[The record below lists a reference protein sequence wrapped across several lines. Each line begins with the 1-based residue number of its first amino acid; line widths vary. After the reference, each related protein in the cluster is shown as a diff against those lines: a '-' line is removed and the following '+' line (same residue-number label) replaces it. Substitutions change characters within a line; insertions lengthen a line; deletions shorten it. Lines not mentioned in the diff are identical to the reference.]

1 MAIRKERENL
11 LYCCMKVGW
20 RLFKKIRSYLSY
32 IKFYVNK
39 PSLQEGNNIPNI
51 TVSFT
56 TYPAREKWLPVVV
69 GSLLRQKLQPDRI
82 VLYLSNEQFETV
94 DDKILNSIK
103 KQGVNV
109 KLVDGDMRSHKKYL
123 YAFKEYPEDIV
134 ITVDDD
140 IIYDKYLISDLYQ
153 SYLKHPHAISA
164 KRVHKIL
171 FSSDKKVKK
180 YTEWDI
186 ATKEQID
193 EESFD
198 LIATGC
204 GGVLYP
210 PHCISE
216 RYTDI
221 DTIKD
226 TCICAD
232 DLWLKVMELMKG
244 TPVVLA
250 KSQSYKLKHIGATE
264 CDGLALDNVGAV
276 GNDEQLL
283 AICNRLGTDLF
294 KMINYNQGEILNE
307 KEFR

>member
-82 VLYLSNEQFETV
+82 VHYLSNEQFETV

-140 IIYDKYLISDLYQ
+140 IIYDKYLISDL
-153 SYLKHPHAISA
+153 
-164 KRVHKIL
+164 
-171 FSSDKKVKK
+171 
-180 YTEWDI
+180 
-186 ATKEQID
+186 
-193 EESFD
+193 
-198 LIATGC
+198 
-204 GGVLYP
+204 
-210 PHCISE
+210 
-216 RYTDI
+216 
-221 DTIKD
+221 
-226 TCICAD
+226 
-232 DLWLKVMELMKG
+232 
-244 TPVVLA
+244 
-250 KSQSYKLKHIGATE
+250 
-264 CDGLALDNVGAV
+264 
-276 GNDEQLL
+276 
-283 AICNRLGTDLF
+283 
-294 KMINYNQGEILNE
+294 
-307 KEFR
+307 

>member
-140 IIYDKYLISDLYQ
+140 MKLDDAKKVGSN
-153 SYLKHPHAISA
+153 SYKVL
-164 KRVHKIL
+164 
-171 FSSDKKVKK
+171 SDK
-180 YTEWDI
+180 
-186 ATKEQID
+186 QID
-193 EESFD
+193 YYSIQVF
-198 LIATGC
+198 
-204 GGVLYP
+204 
-210 PHCISE
+210 
-216 RYTDI
+216 
-221 DTIKD
+221 IK
-226 TCICAD
+226 
-232 DLWLKVMELMKG
+232 KN
-244 TPVVLA
+244 
-250 KSQSYKLKHIGATE
+250 S
-264 CDGLALDNVGAV
+264 
-276 GNDEQLL
+276 
-283 AICNRLGTDLF
+283 
-294 KMINYNQGEILNE
+294 E
-307 KEFR
+307 KENNFPIIGYKQRGTKDLVWTKDRKVTE